1 MFQGCFRVASMLC
14 QEYFKGSSWK
24 IQGGSNKVVS
34 VVQGYLMGKQEYL
47 KKGSLYVAWHSSQQ
61 PEQKGGLVFEYV

>member
-24 IQGGSNKVVS
+24 LQEFLNKVVS
-34 VVQGYLMGKQEYL
+34 VVQGHLKGQQEYL
-47 KKGSLYVAWHSSQQ
+47 MKGFLYVAWHSPQK
-61 PEQKGGLVFEYV
+61 PEQKGGIVFL